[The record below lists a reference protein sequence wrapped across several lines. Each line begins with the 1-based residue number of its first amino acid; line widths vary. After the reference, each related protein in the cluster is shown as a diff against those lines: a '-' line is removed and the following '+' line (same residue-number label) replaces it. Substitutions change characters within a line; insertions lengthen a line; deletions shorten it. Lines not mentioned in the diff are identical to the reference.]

1 MGRTV
6 FLNSCLEPTAED
18 HCDVDVHLQC
28 LSLFRALS
36 NFADH
41 GVECIYGT
49 IGEVNDKLPELV
61 EAESAISIS
70 IKRTHDGG
78 RERV

>member
-1 MGRTV
+1 M
-6 FLNSCLEPTAED
+6 
-18 HCDVDVHLQC
+18 

-61 EAESAISIS
+61 EAESAISVS
-70 IKRTHDGG
+70 VQRTHDGG
-78 RERV
+78 RKRV